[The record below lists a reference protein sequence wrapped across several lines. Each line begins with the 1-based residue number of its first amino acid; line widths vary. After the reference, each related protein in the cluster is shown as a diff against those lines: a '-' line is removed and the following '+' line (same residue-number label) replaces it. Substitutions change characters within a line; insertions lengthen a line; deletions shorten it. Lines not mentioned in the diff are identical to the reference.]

1 MSDAISSISN
11 LSPMEKFEL
20 LGNLWDDLS
29 DHPEQIPILD
39 WQKEELDR
47 RRSDMRET
55 TWDDVKARLR
65 AKYGP

>member
-1 MSDAISSISN
+1 MSDAISAFSN

-20 LGNLWDDLS
+20 LGSLWDDLS
-29 DHPEQIPILD
+29 NHPEQIPFLD

-47 RRSDMRET
+47 RSSDMRET

-65 AKYGP
+65 EKYGT